1 MTIYDWLSRT
11 CILVWLILVTA
22 CSGSAALD
30 PGTPGLPQGDLA
42 LGISGT
48 TWNLRVQFPPRI
60 GRAGGSSIPF
70 GTEVIQ
76 VVATSETSGIPYE
89 ASLSL
94 TRSRP
99 SGVLSSVPPQASIRV
114 EVEALGG
121 MTNEPEGLNREP
133 GRLVL
138 ATASTVIPPQ
148 TRGPVVLRLTPAS
161 FLPVL
166 QGIVPNPVPANGLI
180 RLVGQNMD
188 RVVEIIFTGRLGS
201 QVSVVLLPETDPSI
215 TPIQVPAEAVS
226 GEVIALDSLGLGVG
240 SVNLQIATAPTPTPS
255 PTPTPEE
262 PELIT
267 LFFEG
272 VVEQVS
278 PLLASRFS
286 PGQLFRAG
294 YTFDPTTLP
303 RSGSTSQQ
311 AVFDALVAFA
321 LDIEDDYEVFSVLA
335 GEIQLDNNVGSPPA
349 DRYAVVIPNLT
360 GDPVNGLLPSLSI
373 FRLDDPT
380 GTAIRNALTLPTNP
394 QDLSWDSKQFSLFF
408 GDLGL
413 NARIDGTV
421 NLFSRVPSPPPEF

>member
-1 MTIYDWLSRT
+1 MTIYAWLSRT
-11 CILVWLILVTA
+11 CILVWLILATA

-30 PGTPGLPQGDLA
+30 PGTPGLPQGDFA

-48 TWNLRVQFPPRI
+48 TWNMRVQFPPRI

-99 SGVLSSVPPQASIRV
+99 SGVLSSVPPQARIRV

-121 MTNEPEGLNREP
+121 MTDKPEGLNREP

-166 QGIVPNPVPANGLI
+166 QGIVPNPVAANGLI

-201 QVSVVLLPETDPSI
+201 QVSVVLLPGTDPSI

-240 SVNLQIATAPTPTPS
+240 SVNLQIATAPTPS
-255 PTPTPEE
+255 PTPTPED

-267 LFFEG
+267 LFVEG
-272 VVEQVS
+272 VVEEVS
-278 PLLASRFS
+278 PLLESRFS

-294 YTFDPTTLP
+294 YTLDPTTLP

-311 AVFDALVAFA
+311 AVFDALIAFA
-321 LDIEDDYEVFSVLA
+321 LDIEDDYEAFSVLA

-349 DRYAVVIPNLT
+349 DRYAVFAQNLS
-360 GDPVNGLLPSLSI
+360 GDPVNGLSPTAFIL
-373 FRLDDPT
+373 RLDDPT
-380 GTAIRNALTLPTNP
+380 GTIIRDALILPINP
-394 QDLSWDSKQFSLFF
+394 EELPWDSKQFFLFF

-413 NARIDGTV
+413 NAKITGTV
-421 NLFSRVPSPPPEF
+421 NLFFPVPSPPPTQ